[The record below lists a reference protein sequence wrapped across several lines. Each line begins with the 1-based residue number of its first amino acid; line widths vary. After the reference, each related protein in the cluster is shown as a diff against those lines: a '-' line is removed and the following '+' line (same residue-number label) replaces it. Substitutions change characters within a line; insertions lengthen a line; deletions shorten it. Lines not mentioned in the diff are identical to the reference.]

1 MQTGGPAA
9 RIEGR
14 RCRFM
19 DAEKFGAF
27 IAAARKEKNMTQKAL
42 AERLHVTDKAVSR
55 WERGLGY
62 PDIHT
67 LEPLA
72 EALGVSLLGLLHA
85 EQETAAPD
93 AGADRA
99 AADAVGFFK
108 AAYGRRLHRPDYELA
123 VLRAIQILAVIFMRG
138 CVFIRNQMHMRVPL
152 WYTVAGGAVLVPL
165 VISYV
170 VLRRRHKK
178 DA

>member
-1 MQTGGPAA
+1 
-9 RIEGR
+9 
-14 RCRFM
+14 M

-42 AERLHVTDKAVSR
+42 AGKLHVTDKAVSR
-55 WERGLGY
+55 WERGLGF

-67 LEPLA
+67 IEPLA
-72 EALGVSLLGLLHA
+72 EALGVTLLELLHA
-85 EQETAAPD
+85 ERETAAPD

-108 AAYGRRLHRPDYELA
+108 AAYGRRLHRPDYEKA
-123 VLRAIQILAVIFMRG
+123 VLRAIQVIAVIFMLS

-152 WYTVAGGAVLVPL
+152 WYAVAGGAVLVPL

-170 VLRRRHKK
+170 VLRRRNEK

>member
-1 MQTGGPAA
+1 
-9 RIEGR
+9 
-14 RCRFM
+14 
-19 DAEKFGAF
+19 
-27 IAAARKEKNMTQKAL
+27 MT
-42 AERLHVTDKAVSR
+42 
-55 WERGLGY
+55 LG
-62 PDIHT
+62 IT
-67 LEPLA
+67 LLE
-72 EALGVSLLGLLHA
+72 LLHA
-85 EQETAAPD
+85 ERETAAPD

-108 AAYGRRLHRPDYELA
+108 AAYGRRLHRPDYEKA
-123 VLRAIQILAVIFMRG
+123 VLRAIQVIAVIFMLG

-170 VLRRRHKK
+170 VLRRRNEK